1 MLDDQ
6 SHQKKCFHRLPKSA
20 GQQRACAALFF
31 GKYVSDSDENV
42 NHINHLVSKRT
53 SFGKPCFGIKPQFS
67 ISQQNSP
74 KKCFQ
79 IIRDTEDSM
88 HKEGLKKENTSL
100 G

>member
-1 MLDDQ
+1 MLSQ
-6 SHQKKCFHRLPKSA
+6 AAKVSRAPA
-20 GQQRACAALFF
+20 GMCGSLSF

-42 NHINHLVSKRT
+42 NHINHSVSKRT

-74 KKCFQ
+74 KKCFK
-79 IIRDTEDSM
+79 ITRDTEDSM
-88 HKEGLKKENTSL
+88 RKDLKKESL

>member
-20 GQQRACAALFF
+20 GHQRASVALSF
-31 GKYVSDSDENV
+31 GKYVSDSDENIH
-42 NHINHLVSKRT
+42 HINHSVSKRT

-67 ISQQNSP
+67 NSKQNSP

-79 IIRDTEDSM
+79 IIRDTEESM
-88 HKEGLKKENTSL
+88 HKEVFKKENTSL
-100 G
+100 S